1 MRPKVQVTLA
11 GYNIDSSLIRS
22 LDDASATPEV
32 ISAAYA
38 RISRSSKSVSEL
50 RAEALADVARARNSN
65 QTIVFDLGH
74 ASVAEHAVFNF
85 DVIGVSR
92 LLTESLETLR
102 FASFTEKS
110 QRYVTFAKDYVIPA
124 ELELPAH
131 SALRREYISVMDALF
146 AEYQASYNALK
157 TLYAADYPDLAAQAR
172 DGMAKED
179 ARYILPLATTT
190 QLGMTLNARSLENL
204 LRRLVANPLLEA
216 RELHAALLEPAQKV
230 CPSLVRHVEAEA
242 FTGRLSAL
250 KTKIPRDD
258 FQDEEIVRLLEYT
271 PDADDTILAA
281 LLYEQTQGSW
291 QQCLDAVSGF
301 DAKAKQEMWDQ
312 VFAAIRPWSKMPRAF
327 ELADFTFEL
336 AMSESCWA
344 QFKRHRVGSVIRQK
358 HPGSNLCVMP
368 EVIAAAGRSPRWEEL
383 LPQVLSLKKELAAVS
398 ADLAG
403 YACLNADRVKV
414 LVKMNLRE
422 LYHLI
427 RLRCD
432 EHAQWEINVLA
443 HAIAAKLR
451 KLAPQAT
458 DWLCGKS
465 EFADRGPAPDRQN
478 D

>member
-1 MRPKVQVTLA
+1 MLKVTLA

-22 LDDASATPEV
+22 LDQASTTPEV

-38 RISRSSKSVSEL
+38 RISRSAKSVSEL
-50 RAEALADVARARNSN
+50 RAEALADVAQARKSN
-65 QTIVFDLGH
+65 QAIVFDLGH

-110 QRYVTFAKDYVIPA
+110 QRYVTFARDYVIPA

-146 AEYQASYNALK
+146 AEYQASYAALK
-157 TLYAADYPDLAAQAR
+157 SLYASDFPELAAQAR
-172 DGMAKED
+172 DGLAKED

-216 RELHAALLEPAQKV
+216 RELHSALLEPAKSV
-230 CPSLVRHVEAEA
+230 CPSLVRHVEAEP
-242 FTGRLSAL
+242 FTGSFGAL
-250 KTKIPRDD
+250 KTNVPRDD

-281 LLYEQTQGSW
+281 LLYEQTQASW
-291 QQCLDAVSGF
+291 QQCLGAVSGF
-301 DAKAKQEMWDQ
+301 AAKVKQEMWDQ
-312 VFAAIRPWSKMPRAF
+312 VFADIRPWSKMPRAF
-327 ELADFTFEL
+327 ELADFSFEL
-336 AMSESCWA
+336 NMTESCWA

-358 HPGSNLCVMP
+358 HPSSHLCVMP
-368 EVIAAAGRSPRWEEL
+368 EVIEAAGRSPQWQEL
-383 LPQVLSLKKELAAVS
+383 LPQVSKLKKALAAVS
-398 ADLAG
+398 DDLAC
-403 YACLNADRVKV
+403 YARLNADRVKI

-432 EHAQWEINVLA
+432 EHAQWEINILA

-451 KLAPQAT
+451 TLAPQAT

-465 EFADRGPAPDRQN
+465 EFADRAPTPVRQN

>member
-1 MRPKVQVTLA
+1 MLKVTLA

-22 LDDASATPEV
+22 LDQASATPEV

-38 RISRSSKSVSEL
+38 RISRSAKSVSEL
-50 RAEALADVARARNSN
+50 RAEALADVAQARKSN
-65 QTIVFDLGH
+65 QAIVFDLGH

-110 QRYVTFAKDYVIPA
+110 QRYVTFARDYVIPA

-146 AEYQASYNALK
+146 AEYQASYAALK
-157 TLYAADYPDLAAQAR
+157 SLYASDFPDLPARAR

-204 LRRLVANPLLEA
+204 LRRLIASPLREA
-216 RELHAALLEPAQKV
+216 RELHAALLKPAREV
-230 CPSLVRHVEAEA
+230 CPSLVRHVEAEP
-242 FTGRLSAL
+242 FTGSFRAL
-250 KTKIPRDD
+250 NPKIPRDD
-258 FQDEEIVRLLEYT
+258 FQDEELVRLLTHT
-271 PDADDTILAA
+271 PNADDTILAA

-291 QQCLDAVSGF
+291 QQCLDATSGF
-301 DAKAKQEMWDQ
+301 AAKVKQDMWAQ
-312 VFAAIRPWSKMPRAF
+312 VFADIRPWTKMPRAF
-327 ELADFTFEL
+327 ELVDFSFEL
-336 AMSESCWA
+336 SLTESCWA

-358 HPGSNLCVMP
+358 HPSSRLWVLP
-368 EVIAAAGRSPRWEEL
+368 EVIGEAGRSSQWHDL
-383 LPQVLSLKKELAAVS
+383 LPRVMDLKKALASISDELAC
-398 ADLAG
+398 
-403 YACLNADRVKV
+403 YARLNADRVKV

-432 EHAQWEINVLA
+432 EHAQWEINILA
-443 HAIAAKLR
+443 HAIAEQLR
-451 KLAPQAT
+451 GVAPQAT

-465 EFADRGPAPDRQN
+465 EFADRAPTPVRQN